1 MDEASGSHEDELP
14 VEGKQVLDQV
24 CRHTRQQHLTG
35 RVGQEEEKR
44 RETTHLQVQGS
55 VTATDRLMKEIKDI
69 YRSEHFKNG

>member
-35 RVGQEEEKR
+35 RVGQEEKR
-44 RETTHLQVQGS
+44 REEKQPTCRYKAVSLPL
-55 VTATDRLMKEIKDI
+55 TD
-69 YRSEHFKNG
+69 S